1 MCCAI
6 RKTCRSYCFTSVSKA
21 CTSPPRARSTS
32 ATSGCTSS
40 GAPTGSMVGLS
51 EGFRGFAPFG
61 DGYRGMQR
69 LLSNFIKGKGHQT
82 PGETISSY
90 PDGSGERILLLFEYE

>member
-1 MCCAI
+1 
-6 RKTCRSYCFTSVSKA
+6 
-21 CTSPPRARSTS
+21 
-32 ATSGCTSS
+32 
-40 GAPTGSMVGLS
+40 MVGLS

-82 PGETISSY
+82 PGETISSS
-90 PDGSGERILLLFEYE
+90 PDGSGERILLLFEYETLPKSLKPVRPAHYRRAHSPPFIGF